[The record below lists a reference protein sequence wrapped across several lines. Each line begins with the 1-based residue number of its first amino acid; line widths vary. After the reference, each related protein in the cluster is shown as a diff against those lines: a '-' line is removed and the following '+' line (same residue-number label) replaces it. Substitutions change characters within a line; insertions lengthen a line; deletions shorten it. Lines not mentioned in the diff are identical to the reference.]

1 MMSSR
6 GMGDINPKKVKT
18 IKKKDGN
25 EPVSLYKKGGEVW
38 DTPNPKKKPTKL
50 SPTKKAAAM
59 SRARSAGRPYP
70 NLIDNMNAARK
81 K

>member
-1 MMSSR
+1 M
-6 GMGDINPKKVKT
+6 
-18 IKKKDGN
+18 
-25 EPVSLYKKGGEVW
+25 YAKGGEVW
-38 DTPNPKKKPTKL
+38 NTPNPKKKPTKL

-70 NLIDNMNAARK
+70 NAVDNINAARK

>member
-1 MMSSR
+1 
-6 GMGDINPKKVKT
+6 MGDINPQKVKT

-38 DTPNPKKKPTKL
+38 NTSNPKKKPTKL